1 MTSIDLAE
9 MSNPQ
14 SSLIDEILIDVI
26 GDPEDY
32 EYKHEDY
39 EYKPKPKA
47 GDVNIRKAALEYAIT
62 FIDKSRPAG
71 RAFTEADLIKAARA
85 IEDYLLK
92 G

>member
-26 GDPEDY
+26 GDP
-32 EYKHEDY
+32 EDY